1 MRNVLASLAFLTSA
15 LASAHAQDLPALEP
29 ANVQAWADR
38 HLGAMV
44 ENGGASG
51 VVVSVVRGGEIIYE
65 GGYGLGDV
73 VAQTPADPVATRVRI
88 GSNTKTFTATLI
100 AQLMDE
106 GRIASLDDPANRY
119 LQRYQLPPN
128 GQSPILL
135 RHLLTHTAGY
145 SDRFFF
151 IGADR
156 PVDIPVSAQVFD
168 RLRPSFARPV
178 EEQVVY
184 SNFGVATLGLVIEDL
199 TDAPID
205 EAMRTR
211 LFEPFGMTQTELA
224 TTIEAPSN
232 LARPGLI
239 AAGGRIVGPT
249 PFTAINPAV
258 AQTGSIVST
267 AHDMALYMNAQLGHG
282 DLLSAE
288 ARGRLRQRL
297 AANAAE
303 GAGVAMVFIE
313 DSWAGRQT
321 ISHGGN
327 WAGFHSWFTL
337 APDEDVGVF
346 VAIIGE
352 AAPVGMWDRLRGAI
366 HADWAPPPSPAV
378 LSASGATSAFMSE
391 FFGAKRAFVPV
402 TISAEDLAAYA
413 GFYRA
418 DRRPYTTSERL
429 SALTYFGADVVELS
443 VGEGGLY
450 LNGAGPWA
458 PQGDGRFMLD
468 APTRPQIII
477 RPNPR
482 TGEFVLT
489 PDIGLYTMTRI
500 DDVAH
505 PKLHAILAHL
515 LAPLALLGLLAPLT
529 LGRTWRAWPP
539 ILVGLGAAGVIGASL
554 VGLGAGE
561 SLMTGY
567 FAGHVGRIGV
577 LVASADIM
585 LLAGLGCV
593 WGAITASG
601 AFARIWLA
609 LIASIALVFTGLLA
623 LYGGVALGVS

>member
-1 MRNVLASLAFLTSA
+1 
-15 LASAHAQDLPALEP
+15 
-29 ANVQAWADR
+29 
-38 HLGAMV
+38 
-44 ENGGASG
+44 
-51 VVVSVVRGGEIIYE
+51 
-65 GGYGLGDV
+65 
-73 VAQTPADPVATRVRI
+73 
-88 GSNTKTFTATLI
+88 
-100 AQLMDE
+100 
-106 GRIASLDDPANRY
+106 
-119 LQRYQLPPN
+119 
-128 GQSPILL
+128 
-135 RHLLTHTAGY
+135 
-145 SDRFFF
+145 
-151 IGADR
+151 
-156 PVDIPVSAQVFD
+156 
-168 RLRPSFARPV
+168 
-178 EEQVVY
+178 
-184 SNFGVATLGLVIEDL
+184 
-199 TDAPID
+199 
-205 EAMRTR
+205 
-211 LFEPFGMTQTELA
+211 
-224 TTIEAPSN
+224 
-232 LARPGLI
+232 
-239 AAGGRIVGPT
+239 VGPT

-327 WAGFHSWFTL
+327 WAGFHSWLTL

-352 AAPVGMWDRLRGAI
+352 AAPVGMWDRLRSAI

-391 FFGAKRAFVPV
+391 FFGAKRAFAPV

-468 APTRPQIII
+468 APSRPQIII
-477 RPNPR
+477 RPNSR

-529 LGRTWRAWPP
+529 LGSTWRAWPS

-567 FAGHVGRIGV
+567 YAGHIGRIGV

-593 WGAITASG
+593 WGAVTASG
-601 AFARIWLA
+601 AFVRIWLA
-609 LIASIALVFTGLLA
+609 LIASIALVLTGLLA